1 MLRSGE
7 VFAGYRVVRE
17 LGSGGMGAVYLV
29 QHPRL
34 QRLVALKVLAEGPSA
49 DPEFRARFL
58 REAELASR
66 VSHPNIVEVYDRGVE
81 DGVLWI
87 TMQYVEG
94 SDASQLLRA
103 GPSGL
108 PPDRAVG
115 IVGDAARGL
124 DAAHAAGLLHRDVKP
139 ANILV
144 SAAPGRMD
152 RVLVTDFGIARAA
165 EESTVLTGA
174 GEVLAT
180 LSYAAPEQIE
190 AGRIDHRA
198 DVYALGCTL
207 FHLLTGST
215 PFPRPTA
222 AAVMAAHLVD
232 PPPRPS
238 AVNPALPPQLDAVLA
253 RAMAKSPEDRYRS
266 CGEFAAAA
274 WAALH
279 GIPEARPPRRRPRPT
294 VIVVIAVVLALAA
307 VAATVWALAPNR
319 AAPRT
324 ASAPAPALDYSEGWG
339 TYGYIV
345 NAFPKLLPHLP
356 ISAGYQGIWC
366 RASAG
371 DDSKV
376 SFDVTPADGALDC
389 YGQDDPVFEV
399 LVQCV
404 AARMPIG
411 ATRPTGNVII
421 RGDERWQRP
430 SGSGRI
436 LWSDWSDATGKAY
449 GRLDIGF
456 EDPKRSFCG
465 VRVTSG
471 TETGQALHDRWW
483 PSAPL

>member
-1 MLRSGE
+1 
-7 VFAGYRVVRE
+7 
-17 LGSGGMGAVYLV
+17 MGAVYLV

-94 SDASQLLRA
+94 SDVTQLLRA
-103 GPSGL
+103 GPNVL
-108 PPDRAVG
+108 PPDRAVR
-115 IVGDAARGL
+115 IVGEAARGL

-144 SAAPGRMD
+144 SAVPGRAD

-165 EESTVLTGA
+165 EESTVLTAA

-190 AGRIDHRA
+190 AGRIDHRV

-207 FHLLTGST
+207 FHMLTGST

-222 AAVMAAHLVD
+222 AAVMAAHLID

-238 AVNPALPPQLDAVLA
+238 ALNPALPPQLDEVVA
-253 RAMAKSPEDRYRS
+253 RAMAKKPDDRYRS
-266 CGEFAAAA
+266 CGELAAAA
-274 WAALH
+274 WAALC
-279 GIPEARPPRRRPRPT
+279 GTTESEPPRRRRRGLA
-294 VIVVIAVVLALAA
+294 IAAIGVVIALVA
-307 VAATVWALAPNR
+307 VAATVWALAPDR
-319 AAPRT
+319 AAPQVV
-324 ASAPAPALDYSEGWG
+324 SAPAPTLDYSEGWG

-345 NAFPKLLPHLP
+345 NAFPKLLPHMP

-366 RASAG
+366 RAQAE
-371 DDSKV
+371 DDSKI
-376 SFDVTPADGALDC
+376 SFDVTPVVGALEC

-404 AARMPIG
+404 PARMPIS
-411 ATRPTGNVII
+411 ATRPTGNVIL
-421 RGDERWQRP
+421 RGEERWKRS
-430 SGSGRI
+430 SGGGRI
-436 LWSDWSDATGKAY
+436 LWSDWSDATGKSY

-471 TETGQALHDRWW
+471 TETGQSLHDRWW